1 MPHRCKVVY
10 RVGSSSLFSGGSL
23 GPVWVSLGALGPIW
37 VLSGSQW
44 VFPRVLAGS
53 GRVLFRSL
61 VVRPLPLKRGREGGE
76 LPEFRLL
83 PVAVLGGVGMCL
95 LVPFVCPSGPL
106 GAPPGGLLGLLA

>member
-1 MPHRCKVVY
+1 MLGH
-10 RVGSSSLFSGGSL
+10 LHFFSGWSS
-23 GPVWVSLGALGPIW
+23 GPVWVSLGALGRIW

-53 GRVLFRSL
+53 GMVLFRFL

-76 LPEFRLL
+76 PPEFRLL
-83 PVAVLGGVGMCL
+83 PVAVLGGVGMCI

-106 GAPPGGLLGLLA
+106 GAPPGGLQGLLA